1 MRYKDMVRKPSV
13 KPKSDYKVVV
23 GDTAEK
29 IELEAKVSKLSS
41 TQDELGLAQ
50 KEIASLKEEVT
61 FLRTL
66 SSDQQASMYELG
78 KNFSNEIDNLED
90 YAVIKEKFERLS
102 QDFLQVETSYTET
115 TQLKNKLAKELAN
128 RETNDNLFNLT
139 IEKLKTEVR
148 ESEIERV
155 GLDAS
160 KVALQDRITLL
171 EENSIELKNTIDSQ
185 TTDLIKVQTD
195 KTDLDIEHNKLLE
208 NHKAVKKTNT
218 SNRSRLK
225 LLEKQKEDVDSQF
238 TEVNSTAKKVAREL
252 KQKSSDLEFV
262 ANQYNELRK
271 DSELL
276 WKHALTLQNEVR
288 KPRYT
293 SLSSIER
300 NEGFSLPR
308 NLEAPKNALGSGKP
322 TLLKV
327 RGS

>member
-1 MRYKDMVRKPSV
+1 MVRKPSV

-252 KQKSSDLEFV
+252 KQKSSDLELV

>member
-1 MRYKDMVRKPSV
+1 MNQV
-13 KPKSDYKVVV
+13 
-23 GDTAEK
+23 AEK

-252 KQKSSDLEFV
+252 KQKSSDLELV

>member
-1 MRYKDMVRKPSV
+1 MKYKDIVGKASA

-29 IELEAKVSKLSS
+29 IELEAKVSKMSL
-41 TQDELGLAQ
+41 TKDELDLAR
-50 KEIASLKEEVT
+50 KEISSLKEEVV

-115 TQLKNKLAKELAN
+115 TQLKNKLEKELTN
-128 RETNDNLFNLT
+128 RETNDTLFNLSL
-139 IEKLKTEVR
+139 EKLKTEVR
-148 ESEIERV
+148 ESELERV
-155 GLDAS
+155 ELSTS
-160 KVALQDRITLL
+160 KIALQDRVTLL

-185 TTDLIKVQTD
+185 STDLVKVQTD

-218 SNRSRLK
+218 TNKSRLH
-225 LLEKQKEDVDSQF
+225 LLEKQKDDVDDQF
-238 TEVNSTAKKVAREL
+238 AAVNSTAKTIANDL
-252 KQKSSDLEFV
+252 KQKSSDLELV
-262 ANQYNELRK
+262 TNQYNELRK

-276 WKHALTLQNEVR
+276 WKHALKLQREVR
-288 KPRYT
+288 KPRYA

-308 NLEAPKNALGSGKP
+308 NLKAPKNSLGSGKP

>member
-1 MRYKDMVRKPSV
+1 MKYKDIVGKASA

-29 IELEAKVSKLSS
+29 IELEAKVSKMSL
-41 TQDELGLAQ
+41 TKDELDLAR
-50 KEIASLKEEVT
+50 KEISSLKEEVV

-90 YAVIKEKFERLS
+90 YAVMKEKFERLS

-115 TQLKNKLAKELAN
+115 TQLKNKLEKELTN
-128 RETNDNLFNLT
+128 RETNDTLFNLS

-148 ESEIERV
+148 ESELERV
-155 GLDAS
+155 ELSTS
-160 KVALQDRITLL
+160 KIALQDRVTLL

-185 TTDLIKVQTD
+185 STDLVKVQTD

-218 SNRSRLK
+218 TNKSRLR
-225 LLEKQKEDVDSQF
+225 LLEKQKDDVDDQF
-238 TEVNSTAKKVAREL
+238 AAVNSTAKTIANDL
-252 KQKSSDLEFV
+252 KQKSSDLELV
-262 ANQYNELRK
+262 TNQYNELRK

-276 WKHALTLQNEVR
+276 WKHALKLQKEVR
-288 KPRYT
+288 KPRYA

-308 NLEAPKNALGSGKP
+308 NLKAPKNSLGSGKP

>member
-1 MRYKDMVRKPSV
+1 MVRKPSV

-252 KQKSSDLEFV
+252 KQKSSDLELV

-276 WKHALTLQNEVR
+276 WKHALTLQTEVR